1 MASIQFLLGLV
12 VGGMLKIQLLGVY
25 TKGVEAPEKRDL
37 SCRANRPYVLMAG
50 TNWDLVRNHKR

>member
-12 VGGMLKIQLLGVY
+12 IGGLLKIQSLGVY

-37 SCRANRPYVLMAG
+37 PCRANRPYSWQVPFG
-50 TNWDLVRNHKR
+50 I

>member
-12 VGGMLKIQLLGVY
+12 IGGLLKIQLLGVY

-37 SCRANRPYVLMAG
+37 PCRANRPYSWQVPFG
-50 TNWDLVRNHKR
+50 I